1 MLLYYSVPKSFQ
13 LTNFYIESNVKKRVP
28 LSPQFFPQ
36 FDRRRYAM
44 IQAPFH
50 NAVLLWIALVMLSIA
65 TTAKAQSSGPPWG
78 EPLWSDSVT
87 SDQAKWIWQSKDGPK
102 NTWIAFRK
110 QFELDDVPPTAIAAI
125 STDTKYWL
133 WINGEMVVFEGGLA
147 RGPMPEG
154 SYFDKIDLAP
164 HLKSGTNTV
173 AILVWYWGR
182 TAKTHEDSGKGGLLF
197 SADLGDQTVDSN
209 KSWKL
214 KVHPA
219 YDPNSKGVGRSANRP
234 NAMDVKYDARQALGD
249 WTDNAWY
256 LGDYDDQSWQHPEE
270 KGAASSL
277 PWGTLVQ
284 RPIPQWHDRGLADYQ
299 SLKLGEKTIT
309 LPFKNTRKK
318 KIVIRAELPRN
329 VQVTPYLKVRAD
341 AGAKIEIGT
350 DDPFNLIE
358 AQYTTTDGEQAFET
372 YSWMNGHAV
381 QYTVPPGVEV
391 LALKYRWT
399 STEPIAGSFT
409 CSDPFFE
416 RLWQMAGNTLHI
428 CVRDCYMDCPDRERG
443 LWLGDVADQT
453 GAVFYTLDQTGRL
466 LLKKGIDNTFAYQ
479 KGDII
484 QGLAPGFGA
493 YRGQSSELCAQS
505 LQYISQGIWRYYF
518 NTGDSVTLVNA
529 YPFVKRYLELWKML
543 PNGMPENRKGYAG
556 WVDWGLNPD
565 PPAVNVCWY
574 HMALGSAKKMAI
586 ELGKTDDVDWYQ
598 NRIDSIEKNYDAV
611 YWRDGYY
618 GTPGQPKDERVSA
631 LAILTGLADREK
643 YDSLLTEVLTT
654 QYNASP
660 HMEWIVEEAI
670 MQTGDYAAGLHRMKQ
685 RHADQ
690 VSDQGLTT
698 LYERYAND
706 KKSRGTPNHA
716 WNAPNY
722 VLSCYIAGIKATDV
736 GWKTF
741 QVLPNLAHLTSIKQ
755 VVPSVKGKIIVDI
768 KLDDDV
774 YAIDVQSPQDTT
786 GVIGIPKQSISP
798 KTITVNGKTVWEDG
812 QFEEGLTGVGW
823 AGEDDKYLKFS
834 VAAGTWSFVAK

>member
-1 MLLYYSVPKSFQ
+1 MGRDGFIQ
-13 LTNFYIESNVKKRVP
+13 IP
-28 LSPQFFPQ
+28 LRYATVLWGACVVLATLPMTSIASAETGVSPQQ
-36 FDRRRYAM
+36 GTSW
-44 IQAPFH
+44 
-50 NAVLLWIALVMLSIA
+50 N
-65 TTAKAQSSGPPWG
+65 
-78 EPLWSDSVT
+78 DSVQ
-87 SDQAKWIWQSKDGPK
+87 SDQARWIWQSADGPK
-102 NTWIAFRK
+102 NTWIAFR
-110 QFELDDVPPTAIAAI
+110 QEFELTDVPKTAIANL

-133 WINGEMVVFEGGLA
+133 WLNGKLVVFEGGLA

-154 SYFDKIDLAP
+154 IYFDQIDLAP
-164 HLKSGTNTV
+164 HLKTGTNTL

-197 SADLGDQTVDSN
+197 SADVGDKTLDSD
-209 KSWKL
+209 KRWKM

-219 YDPNSKGVGRSANRP
+219 YDPASKGVGRSANRP

-249 WTDNAWY
+249 WTENAWY
-256 LGDYDDQSWQHPEE
+256 RQGYDDSAWQHPVE
-270 KGAASSL
+270 KGSASAL
-277 PWGTLVQ
+277 PWGTLVK
-284 RPIPQWHDRGLADYQ
+284 RPIDQWFDRGLVDYK
-299 SLKLGEKTIT
+299 SLKVGKKTIT
-309 LPFKNTRKK
+309 LPFKNEQKK
-318 KIVIRAELPRN
+318 KIVISAKLPRN
-329 VQVTPYLKVRAD
+329 VQVTPFFKVRAD
-341 AGAKIEIGT
+341 AGAKIEMGT

-358 AQYTTTDGEQAFET
+358 AQYTTTDGVQSFET

-381 QYTVPPGVEV
+381 QYTVPPGVE
-391 LALKYRWT
+391 LLELKYRWT
-399 STEPIAGSFT
+399 STEPIAGRFT

-453 GAVFYTLDQTGRL
+453 GAVFYTLDETGRR

-493 YRGQSSELCAQS
+493 YRGSSSELCAQS

-518 NTGDSVTLVNA
+518 NTGDRGTLQYS
-529 YPFVKRYLELWKML
+529 YPFVQRYLKLWKML
-543 PNGMPENRKGYAG
+543 PNGMPENRVGYAG

-574 HMALGSAKKMAI
+574 HMALHSAKKMAM
-586 ELGKTDDVDWYQ
+586 ELGKTDDLDWYQ
-598 NRIDSIEKNYDAV
+598 QRIDSIDKNYDAV
-611 YWRDGYY
+611 YWRQGYY
-618 GTPGQPKDERVSA
+618 GTPGQAKDERVSA
-631 LAILTGLADREK
+631 LAILTGLAGPEK
-643 YDSLLTEVLTT
+643 YDSLLKEVLTT

-685 RHADQ
+685 RHQDQ
-690 VSDQGLTT
+690 VNDRDLTT

-741 QVLPNLAHLTSIKQ
+741 EVLPNLAHLTAVKQ

-768 KLDDDV
+768 QFADGI
-774 YAIDVQSPQDTT
+774 YRTDVQSPQGTT
-786 GVIGIPKQSISP
+786 GVIGIPKKSISP
-798 KTITVNGKTVWEDG
+798 KTITVNDQPIWSDG
-812 QFEEGLTGVGW
+812 QFVQGVTGVQG
-823 AGEDDKYLKFS
+823 AAEDDDFIKFS
-834 VAAGTWSFVAK
+834 VAPGDWSFLAK